1 MRNVGNLNLQ
11 VPLKKKSAKVKNIMF
26 YRGLEKSKKKTEKY
40 CGVTLHP
47 KTRRRNDRKSKSSC
61 RSKFEMHHQSD
72 ALMEG
77 IRSGGLFPKLW
88 VGMGQES

>member
-47 KTRRRNDRKSKSSC
+47 KTRRRNDRKKQ
-61 RSKFEMHHQSD
+61 KQ
-72 ALMEG
+72 L
-77 IRSGGLFPKLW
+77 
-88 VGMGQES
+88 